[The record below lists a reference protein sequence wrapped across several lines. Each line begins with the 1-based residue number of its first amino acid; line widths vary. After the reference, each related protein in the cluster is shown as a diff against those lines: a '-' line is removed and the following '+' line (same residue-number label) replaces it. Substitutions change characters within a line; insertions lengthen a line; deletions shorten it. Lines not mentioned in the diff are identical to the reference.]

1 MLALP
6 HFANPAW
13 ITMRCLASPVPL
25 GRTSRVGVLRRL
37 NDKPNSM
44 AAQLRD
50 AAIEQQEC
58 STGYYSAKF
67 GPPAE
72 SRYSFFGSSSS
83 SITRLSN
90 RPAPPPS
97 ILR

>member
-13 ITMRCLASPVPL
+13 ITMRCLASLVPL

-50 AAIEQQEC
+50 AASEQQEC
-58 STGYYSAKF
+58 STGYYRAYLVRQRI
-67 GPPAE
+67 ALQ
-72 SRYSFFGSSSS
+72 FFR
-83 SITRLSN
+83 IFKQFDH
-90 RPAPPPS
+90 AFE
-97 ILR
+97 

>member
-25 GRTSRVGVLRRL
+25 GCTSRVGVLRRL

-44 AAQLRD
+44 AAQLSD
-50 AAIEQQEC
+50 SAIEQQDC
-58 STGYYSAKF
+58 STGYYSANWVLQRDRVTVF
-67 GPPAE
+67 
-72 SRYSFFGSSSS
+72 SD
-83 SITRLSN
+83 
-90 RPAPPPS
+90 
-97 ILR
+97 LRAV